1 MEERKVGTGVI
12 QSREEIARLIE
23 ETQQMARRKLTPE
36 GLKKIKEDRDRIT
49 ALTMDDLKV
58 RFNI

>member
-1 MEERKVGTGVI
+1 MEERKVDIGVI
-12 QSREEIARLIE
+12 QSREEIDRLLK

-36 GLKKIKEDRDRIT
+36 ELKKVKEERDRIT